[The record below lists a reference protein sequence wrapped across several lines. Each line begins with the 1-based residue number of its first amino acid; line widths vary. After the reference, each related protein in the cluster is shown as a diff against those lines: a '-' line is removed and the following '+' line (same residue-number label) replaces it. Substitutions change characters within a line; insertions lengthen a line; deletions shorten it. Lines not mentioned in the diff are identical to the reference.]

1 MLKIARNVRRHH
13 REARPMFPFSA
24 GQWDATLSSRCHDD
38 GASLGLPFGRRSGAR
53 RRAPF
58 LFTRVITYEFPDQRR
73 AEIEVI
79 VASKRLWGPRSC
91 PESCGWKVFRMGPL
105 LVLAL
110 RLSLLVE

>member
-1 MLKIARNVRRHH
+1 
-13 REARPMFPFSA
+13 MFPFSA

-79 VASKRLWGPRSC
+79 VATLGPALLSRVVRV
-91 PESCGWKVFRMGPL
+91 ESLPDGP
-105 LVLAL
+105 APGTGPTI
-110 RLSLLVE
+110 EPAG